1 MIHRLLGRNRP
12 RTRIIVITTSG
23 SVKQAHLSAQWIWLL
38 FAASLFLCGFGP
50 PHLVDREIA
59 PTARV
64 SVGELRAWAAQGQPP
79 QLSADSYLLYDID
92 SDQVLFEHN
101 SRVARSPAS
110 LTKLMTALLVL
121 EEGNFDAAVR
131 IEPEDLI
138 GGATMGLAA
147 GDLVSVTDLLWGLL
161 LPSGNDAA
169 TALARHVGGSVDA
182 FVADMNSRAQQLG
195 LAQTHFKNPH
205 GLDEEGHTS
214 SAADLLTLTRELW
227 QYPLF
232 RSMVGT
238 ARVSWNGRELF
249 TTNEWL
255 TSFEGATGVKTG
267 TTDKAGECLVAS
279 VERDG
284 RTVLLVIMG
293 STARYEDAEKLY
305 DAFRSAYDWDAVN
318 ARDLSIINRV
328 SDETGR
334 IWYMQPTGAA
344 PTLLQHQPGVPE
356 VRSFRRIEMPGD
368 DDMIGPGTKVG
379 VLEWWAGAE
388 MIGAQPLV
396 VR

>member
-1 MIHRLLGRNRP
+1 VIHRLLGRIRP
-12 RTRIIVITTSG
+12 RTRIIVFTTPG
-23 SVKQAHLSAQWIWLL
+23 AVKQAHLSAQSIWLL
-38 FAASLFLCGFGP
+38 FTSALFLCGFGP

-59 PTARV
+59 PTSRV
-64 SVGELRAWAAQGQPP
+64 SVGELRAWAAQGQSP
-79 QLSADSYLLYDID
+79 QLSADSYLLYDMD
-92 SDQVLFEHN
+92 SDEVLFEHN
-101 SRVARSPAS
+101 SSVAHPPAS

-121 EEGNFDAAVR
+121 EQGNFDTAVR

-169 TALARHVGGSVDA
+169 AALARHVGGNVDA
-182 FVADMNSRAQQLG
+182 FVAAMNSRAQQLG
-195 LAQTHFKNPH
+195 LAQTHFENPH
-205 GLDEEGHTS
+205 GLDAEGHTS

-238 ARVSWNGRELF
+238 ARVSWNGRDLLS
-249 TTNEWL
+249 TNEWL
-255 TSFEGATGVKTG
+255 TSFEGVTGVKTG
-267 TTDKAGECLVAS
+267 TTDEAGECLVAS

-356 VRSFRRIEMPGD
+356 VRSFRRIEMPGED
-368 DDMIGPGTKVG
+368 DTIRPGAKVG

-388 MIGAQPLV
+388 MIGVQPLV